1 MATEAMKAILEKIRA
16 YDRIFLFRHNRMD
29 GDCVGATKG
38 LQRLIQLTWPE
49 KDVRILDWQK
59 SDYLAFLG
67 EDCCEASDDEY
78 QDALGIVIDTA
89 SPERVS
95 NQKYTL
101 CKEIIKLDHHID
113 REPFGDVSW
122 VEEERSSACEMIA
135 AFYEAFLDELKIDRQ
150 AATYIYT
157 GMVTDSGRFQY
168 EGVTGDT
175 MRLAG
180 LMLDQGIDTASLY
193 AHLYLKEFGSLKF
206 KAHVFQHMQIT
217 ENGVA
222 YIVIDKATQEQFALS
237 FEEASTAISFLDG
250 IKGCLCWLAFIEAE
264 TPDGAKNIRV
274 RLRSRFMTINQ
285 VAEKYRGGGHANAS
299 GATLLQ
305 PEEIELLLAD
315 ADAAVKEYKETH
327 EGWL

>member
-1 MATEAMKAILEKIRA
+1 MMTEAMKAIFDKICA

-38 LQRLIQLTWPE
+38 MQRLIQLTWPE
-49 KDVRILDWQK
+49 KDVRIMDWQK

-67 EDCCEASDDEY
+67 EDFGEAADEEY

-101 CKEIIKLDHHID
+101 CKEVIKLDHHID
-113 REPFGDVSW
+113 RDPFGEISW
-122 VEEERSSACEMIA
+122 VEEYRSSACEMIA
-135 AFYEAFLDELKIDRQ
+135 AFYDAFKDVMKIDRQ

-168 EGVTGDT
+168 EGVSGDT

-180 LMLDQGIDTASLY
+180 LMLDQGIDTATLY
-193 AHLYLKEFGSLKF
+193 AHLYLKEFDSLKF

-250 IKGCLCWLAFIEAE
+250 IKGCLCWLAFIEAT
-264 TPDGAKNIRV
+264 TPEGERNIRV

-305 PEEIELLLAD
+305 DEEIDQLLAD